1 MARGPSSIEFSEKE
15 FYLDEFRNRTLIFAV
30 HHDTVAEELGDLGL
44 VMRDLLANDTRVLV
58 LLGGSAARGRAALGV
73 LERAL
78 RSGGPPAEPRLPLS
92 VMRLASAQKDAPVLA
107 LSTDACTAA
116 TVSDALLIDVW
127 TILRRS
133 PFFLGLCESDAPD
146 RLVELAQRI
155 GARLRVHK
163 LVIVDP
169 QGGVRGDGAS
179 PSLSFMDEA
188 VAEQLLQA
196 GEAEWAGLGKR
207 RAMLDAIRHGLLA
220 GINSVNLCTLDGLA
234 RELFTYEG
242 SGTLFTRED
251 YVKVDRLSLDDFA
264 EVEKLLERG
273 QREGYLKPRSAEEI
287 GRILI
292 SGYGA
297 TIGRLHLAGVCSLQT
312 EQYERHRAGEIV
324 GLYTITRFK
333 GEGVGA
339 KLVDCM
345 KAEAGRLALRYLF
358 ACTTQDRVGQFFE
371 RQGFRRVA
379 AEEAPAA
386 KWACYDD
393 ARRRAI
399 AVYRYDL
406 A

>member
-1 MARGPSSIEFSEKE
+1 MARRQSSIEFSEKE
-15 FYLDEFRNRTLIFAV
+15 FYLDEFRGRTLLFAV
-30 HHDTVAEELGDLGL
+30 HHDAALEELHELA
-44 VMRDLLANDTRVLV
+44 VVARDLIANDTRVLV
-58 LLGGSAARGRAALGV
+58 VLGGAAAHGNAALAV
-73 LERAL
+73 LERSLAAATP
-78 RSGGPPAEPRLPLS
+78 SPPSLPLS
-92 VMRLASAQKDAPVLA
+92 TVRLAFARKHAPAVT
-107 LSTDACTAA
+107 LSGDACGAGV
-116 TVSDALLIDVW
+116 VSDALLIDVW
-127 TILRRS
+127 GVLRRS
-133 PFFLGLCESDAPD
+133 PFFLGLCDGSPAE
-146 RLVELAQRI
+146 RLVDLAQRI

-169 QGGVRGDGAS
+169 RGGVRGEGAS
-179 PSLSFMDEA
+179 QALSFMDEG
-188 VAEQLLQA
+188 VAEQLLRA
-196 GEAEWAGLGKR
+196 GEAEWAGLGPR
-207 RAMLDAIRHGLLA
+207 RSMLDAIRNALIA
-220 GINSVNLCTLDGLA
+220 GIDSVNLCTLGGLA

-273 QREGYLKPRSAEEI
+273 QREGYLKPRSADETA
-287 GRILI
+287 RILV

-297 TIGRLHLAGVCSLQT
+297 TIGRHHLAGVCSLQT
-312 EQYERHRAGEIV
+312 EPYASAGAGEIV

-345 KAEAGRLALRYLF
+345 KAQGAELGLRYLF

-371 RQGFRRVA
+371 RQGFRRIS
-379 AEEAPAA
+379 AEEAPPE

-399 AVYRYDL
+399 AVYRFDL
-406 A
+406 P